1 MNWSFPL
8 FRLFGIEIRIHWFML
23 LMIGVLLLQAAPG
36 GMVALG
42 FMVTGLLILLISI
55 LFHEFGHCWMAIRQ
69 RGHAEKILIWPLGGL
84 SYVDYEHGPVQQIK
98 VSGIGPLSSFVLAG
112 IFFGI
117 LVATGVH
124 WTWTLPLPYE
134 GWIPGDYSVPQILLL
149 QGARLNLYLGLFN
162 LVVPAYPLDGGQ
174 VLFGLLTLRFG
185 RLRAAQAM
193 VFISVPV
200 GAALAL
206 FGFSAGLIFLGLIG
220 LQVIYE
226 AFQLRYLIRIGELE
240 AHPAFGGSSQQF
252 EYMPDRPKKK
262 GWLARWKEGRAR
274 RAIERESAKEDA
286 LRSKVDAVLDK
297 VSREGIGSLSPA
309 EKKILDDASRRGR
322 GE

>member
-8 FRLFGIEIRIHWFML
+8 FRIFGIEIRVHWFML
-23 LMIGVLLLQAAPG
+23 LMIGILLLQAAPG
-36 GMVALG
+36 GSVALG
-42 FMVTGLLILLISI
+42 YMAAGLVILILSI

-84 SYVDYEHGPVQQIK
+84 SYVEYEHGPVQQIK
-98 VSGIGPLSSFVLAG
+98 VSGIGPLSSFVLSG
-112 IFFGI
+112 ICYGI
-117 LVATGVH
+117 LVATGIR
-124 WTWTLPLPYE
+124 WDWSLLLPYE
-134 GWIPGDYSVPQILLL
+134 NWILDSVPRTLLL
-149 QGARLNLYLGLFN
+149 QGARLNLFLGLFN
-162 LVVPAYPLDGGQ
+162 LCVPAYPLDGGQ
-174 VLFGLLTLRFG
+174 VLFGLLTLKFG

-206 FGFSAGLIFLGLIG
+206 FGFSAGIIFLGLIG

-252 EYMPDRPKKK
+252 DYMPDRPRKK
-262 GWLARWKEGRAR
+262 GWFARWKEGRTRRAVERESVKEDAR
-274 RAIERESAKEDA
+274 RAQ
-286 LRSKVDAVLDK
+286 VDAILDK